1 MPSELDLQLERL
13 ARSTLRTDRIGLIEA
28 EDLPALLHLTSNSPA
43 LPAQSGQRRA
53 SPAPLP
59 ARRPCRGPR
68 RASLLVSLP
77 WPAECA
83 VERPLTARKAT
94 RPSSEPIKRSAG
106 RVLDRE
112 ARARPRTSLRTRDF
126 EPLPQFFVFSART
139 TRSRKGTHGFAAVWE
154 ERGDLLA
161 APPSPPISSVYG
173 VGSVPDQPKMS
184 VLPNLAAQSCCGA
197 GRGTSSLSSSVRSDI
212 RQASM
217 AGQSAAFR
225 ASFHTAAP

>member
-1 MPSELDLQLERL
+1 MITSRL
-13 ARSTLRTDRIGLIEA
+13 SASRSRQEPR
-28 EDLPALLHLTSNSPA
+28 PPRSP
-43 LPAQSGQRRA
+43 LSQGSDGA

-68 RASLLVSLP
+68 RASVLMSLP

-83 VERPLTARKAT
+83 VEHLLDGPKRRPDRPRNRSGQPGECSTEKRGLGPDKSSSYAT
-94 RPSSEPIKRSAG
+94 SNRSLSPLCLRRGRP
-106 RVLDRE
+106 V
-112 ARARPRTSLRTRDF
+112 RARQTASPPSGKR
-126 EPLPQFFVFSART
+126 
-139 TRSRKGTHGFAAVWE
+139 
-154 ERGDLLA
+154 RGDLVA
-161 APPSPPISSVYG
+161 APPSSPISSVYG
-173 VGSVPDQPKMS
+173 VGSLPDQPKMS

-197 GRGTSSLSSSVRSDI
+197 GRGTSSLTSSVRRDI